1 MMCTKRQISI
11 TCTNEIFRY
20 SQGAEVSVKELDSL
34 LSLLG
39 EKKRK
44 AKQEE
49 AETNMEILLDFLQR
63 LQQQKHE
70 ELKEVRL
77 VVKLHL
83 LNEARLIVTMH
94 FHC

>member
-49 AETNMEILLDFLQR
+49 LRGTFACVSVSVFLHSVFTFSFLLCMWTGGSVNFSQ
-63 LQQQKHE
+63 
-70 ELKEVRL
+70 
-77 VVKLHL
+77 
-83 LNEARLIVTMH
+83 A
-94 FHC
+94 

>member
-1 MMCTKRQISI
+1 M
-11 TCTNEIFRY
+11 
-20 SQGAEVSVKELDSL
+20 KELDSL

-44 AKQEE
+44 AEQEE

-77 VVKLHL
+77 IVKMHL
-83 LNEARLIVTMH
+83 LNEAGLIVKMH